1 MMLEIIK
8 NKVNRILEWVLI
20 TLMAVNVLNVLW
32 QVFTR
37 FVVKDPSSFTEELAR
52 YLLIWVGLLG
62 ASYAAGQKMHLAIDI
77 VLKAVA
83 GKIRNLAELCIQ
95 LFIFLFAFF
104 VMVIGGIRL
113 VVITLKLSQ
122 ISAALR
128 LQLGYVYLVLPL
140 SGLLIMFY
148 ASVFFMERMRSFK
161 GTLGELEVERAE
173 TGAIQE

>member
-1 MMLEIIK
+1 MKLERVK
-8 NKVNRILEWVLI
+8 KKVNRILEWVLI
-20 TLMAVNVLNVLW
+20 VLMAVNVLNVLW

-37 FVVKDPSSFTEELAR
+37 FILKDPSSFTEELAR

-62 ASYAAGQKMHLAIDI
+62 ASYAAGQKMHLAIDV
-77 VLKAVA
+77 VLKALA
-83 GKIRNLAELCIQ
+83 RKIRSLVELCIQ

-104 VMVIGGIRL
+104 VMLMGGIRL
-113 VVITLKLSQ
+113 VVITLKLNQ

-148 ASVFFMERMRSFK
+148 ASMFFMERLRSFK
-161 GTLGELEVERAE
+161 GMRPGLMVERTE